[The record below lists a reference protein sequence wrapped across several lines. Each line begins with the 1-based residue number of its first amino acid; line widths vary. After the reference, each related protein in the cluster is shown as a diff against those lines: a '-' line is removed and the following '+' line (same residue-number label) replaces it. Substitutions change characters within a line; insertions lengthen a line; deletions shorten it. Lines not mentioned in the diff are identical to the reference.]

1 MKLNKLVVL
10 SLLLVMFAATTAV
23 AADKYVRKV
32 DNFIIMV
39 DRSGSMDEKY
49 VGTKERKIVLAKAL
63 LERMNKMIP
72 ELGYMSGLSNAAPAK
87 ELLALETYSAASYG
101 AGIAKVPTLI
111 GSNPTPLGEGLK
123 ALEPALKAAVGR
135 NAVIILS
142 DGQENTGEGS
152 LKVAAALAE
161 KYGVCFHTI
170 SFADTVNGN
179 QALLDGI
186 TNLKSCGVGA
196 SATQLADDAALQ
208 KFVKDVFYETA
219 GAAPVA
225 DPCALDDDA
234 DGVNNCIDKC
244 AGTPTDLAVDAKGC
258 PIPEV
263 LKLKVNF
270 DFDKSD
276 IKPEYRQELADFAAY
291 AKQLPGTVIEIGGHT
306 DSKGSYEY
314 NLKLSQRRATSV
326 RDYLIK
332 NFGMNGKMLT
342 AVGYGES
349 KPVASNDTDAGRA
362 ENRRMEAVLKGVFK
376 KK

>member
-49 VGTKERKIVLAKAL
+49 VGTKEKKIVLAKAL
-63 LERMNKMIP
+63 LDRMNKMIP

-87 ELLALETYSAASYG
+87 ELLALETYSTASYG

-123 ALEPALKAAVGR
+123 ALEPALKGAVGR

-152 LKVAAALAE
+152 LKVAAAMAE

-179 QALLDGI
+179 QKLLDDI
-186 TNLKSCGVGA
+186 TALKSCGVSA
-196 SATQLADDAALQ
+196 SAAQLTDDAALQ
-208 KFVKDVFYETA
+208 KFVKDVFYDS
-219 GAAPVA
+219 AAAA
-225 DPCALDDDA
+225 DPCALDDDG

-244 AGTPTDLAVDAKGC
+244 PDTIKGLAVDAAGC
-258 PIPEV
+258 PVADIV
-263 LKLKVNF
+263 TLKVNF

-276 IKPEYRQELADFAAY
+276 IKPEYHETLAEFASYMRQQQSF
-291 AKQLPGTVIEIGGHT
+291 TVVEIAGHT
-306 DSKGSYEY
+306 DSVGSDAY
-314 NLKLSQRRATSV
+314 NQKLSERRAKSV
-326 RDYLIK
+326 RDYLVNK
-332 NFGMNGKMLT
+332 LGMDGKLFS

-349 KPVASNDTDAGRA
+349 KPIASNDTDSGRA
-362 ENRRMEAVLKGVFK
+362 ENRRILAELKGVYK

>member
-49 VGTKERKIVLAKAL
+49 VGTKEKKIVLAKAL

-72 ELGYMSGLSNAAPAK
+72 ELGYMSGLTNAAPAK
-87 ELLALETYSAASYG
+87 EILALETYSAASYG

-123 ALEPALKAAVGR
+123 ALEPVLKSAVGR

-152 LKVAAALAE
+152 LKVAAAMAE

-179 QALLDGI
+179 QKLLDDI
-186 TNLKSCGVGA
+186 TALKPCGVSA
-196 SATQLADDAALQ
+196 SAAQLADDAALQ
-208 KFVKDVFYETA
+208 KFVKAVFYDDATA
-219 GAAPVA
+219 A
-225 DPCALDDDA
+225 DPCALDDDK

-244 AGTPTDLAVDAKGC
+244 PDTIKGLAVDAAGC
-258 PIPEV
+258 PIADIV
-263 LKLKVNF
+263 TLKVNF

-276 IKPEYRQELADFAAY
+276 IKPEYHATLAEFASYMRQQQSF
-291 AKQLPGTVIEIGGHT
+291 TVVEIAGHT
-306 DSKGSYEY
+306 DSKGSDAY
-314 NLKLSQRRATSV
+314 NQKLSERRAKSV
-326 RDYLIK
+326 RDYLVNK
-332 NFGMNGKMLT
+332 LGMDGKLFS

-349 KPVASNDTDAGRA
+349 KPIASNDTDAGRA
-362 ENRRMEAVLKGVFK
+362 ENRRILAELKGVYK

>member
-49 VGTKERKIVLAKAL
+49 VGTKEKKIVLAKAL

-179 QALLDGI
+179 QKLLDDI
-186 TNLKSCGVGA
+186 TALKSCGVGV
-196 SATQLADDAALQ
+196 SAAQLTDDAALQ
-208 KFVKDVFYETA
+208 KFVKDVFYDS
-219 GAAPVA
+219 AAAA

-244 AGTPTDLAVDAKGC
+244 PDTIKGLAVDAAGC
-258 PIPEV
+258 PVADIV
-263 LKLKVNF
+263 TLKVNF

-276 IKPEYRQELADFAAY
+276 IKPEYHATLAEFASYMRQQQSF
-291 AKQLPGTVIEIGGHT
+291 TVVEIAGHT
-306 DSKGSYEY
+306 DSKGSDEY
-314 NLKLSQRRATSV
+314 NVKLSQRRAKSV
-326 RDYLIK
+326 RDYLVNK
-332 NFGMNGKMLT
+332 LGMDGKLFS

-349 KPVASNDTDAGRA
+349 KPIASNDTDAGRA
-362 ENRRMEAVLKGVFK
+362 ENRRILAELKGVYK

>member
-10 SLLLVMFAATTAV
+10 SLLLVMFAATAAV

-87 ELLALETYSAASYG
+87 ELLALETYSTASYG

-123 ALEPALKAAVGR
+123 ALEPTLKTAVGR
-135 NAVIILS
+135 NAIIILS
-142 DGQENTGEGS
+142 DGRENTGEGS
-152 LKVAAALAE
+152 LKVAAELAE

-179 QALLDGI
+179 QKLLDDI
-186 TNLKSCGVGA
+186 TALKSCGVGA
-196 SATQLADDAALQ
+196 SAAQLADDAALQ
-208 KFVKDVFYETA
+208 KFVKDVFYDDATA
-219 GAAPVA
+219 AA
-225 DPCALDDDA
+225 DPCALDDDG

-244 AGTPTDLAVDAKGC
+244 PDTIKGLAVDAAGC
-258 PIPEV
+258 PVADIV
-263 LKLKVNF
+263 TLKVNF

-276 IKPEYRQELADFAAY
+276 IKPEYHATLAEFASYMRQQQSF
-291 AKQLPGTVIEIGGHT
+291 TVVEIAGHT
-306 DSKGSYEY
+306 DSVGSDAY
-314 NLKLSQRRATSV
+314 NQKLSERRAKSV
-326 RDYLIK
+326 RDYLVNK
-332 NFGMNGKMLT
+332 LGMDDKLFS

-349 KPVASNDTDAGRA
+349 KPIASNDTDAGRA
-362 ENRRMEAVLKGVFK
+362 ENRRILAELKGVYK

>member
-49 VGTKERKIVLAKAL
+49 VGTKEKKIVLAKAL

-87 ELLALETYSAASYG
+87 ELLALETYSTASYG

-123 ALEPALKAAVGR
+123 ALEPALKGAVGR

-179 QALLDGI
+179 QKLLDDI
-186 TNLKSCGVGA
+186 TALKSCGVSA
-196 SATQLADDAALQ
+196 SAAQLTDDAALQ
-208 KFVKDVFYETA
+208 KFVKDVFYDDATA
-219 GAAPVA
+219 V
-225 DPCALDDDA
+225 DPCSLDDDN

-244 AGTPTDLAVDAKGC
+244 PDTIKGLAVDAAGC
-258 PIPEV
+258 PVADIV
-263 LKLKVNF
+263 TLKVNF

-276 IKPEYRQELADFAAY
+276 IKPEYHETLAEFASYMRQQQSF
-291 AKQLPGTVIEIGGHT
+291 TVVEIAGHT
-306 DSKGSYEY
+306 DSVGSDAY
-314 NLKLSQRRATSV
+314 NQKLSERRAKSV
-326 RDYLIK
+326 RDYLVNK
-332 NFGMNGKMLT
+332 LGMDGKLFS

-349 KPVASNDTDAGRA
+349 KPIASNDTDAGRA
-362 ENRRMEAVLKGVFK
+362 ENRRILAELKGVYK

>member
-1 MKLNKLVVL
+1 MKLAKIMVL
-10 SLLLVMFAATTAV
+10 GLLLVAFAATASV
-23 AADKYVRKV
+23 AAEKFVKKV
-32 DNFIIMV
+32 DNFIILV

-49 VGTKERKIVLAKAL
+49 VGTKTRKIALAKSI
-63 LERMNKMIP
+63 LERMNTMIP
-72 ELGYMSGLSNAAPAK
+72 ELGYKGGLNTAAPST
-87 ELLALETYSAASYG
+87 ELQALATYSAASYG
-101 AGIAKVPTLI
+101 ASIAKVPTLI
-111 GSNPTPLGEGLK
+111 GNNPTPLGVGLGD
-123 ALEPALKAAVGR
+123 LEPALKGATGR

-142 DGQENTGEGS
+142 DGQENAGEGS

-179 QALLDGI
+179 QELLDGI
-186 TNLKSCGVGA
+186 TNLESCGAGV
-196 SATQLADDAALQ
+196 SAAQLADDAALQ

-244 AGTPTDLAVDAKGC
+244 AGTPSDLAVDAKGC

-263 LKLKVNF
+263 LKIKVNF

-276 IKPEYRQELADFAAY
+276 IKAEYHQELADFAAY

-306 DSKGSYEY
+306 DAKGSDEY
-314 NLKLSQRRATSV
+314 NQKLSQRRANSV

-332 NFGMNGKMLT
+332 NFGMNGKLLT
-342 AVGYGES
+342 AVGFGES

>member
-49 VGTKERKIVLAKAL
+49 VGTKEKKIVLAKAL

-72 ELGYMSGLSNAAPAK
+72 ELGYMSGLTNAAPAK
-87 ELLALETYSAASYG
+87 EILALETYSAASYG

-123 ALEPALKAAVGR
+123 ALEPVLKSAVGR

-179 QALLDGI
+179 QKLLDDI
-186 TNLKSCGVGA
+186 TALKPCGVSA
-196 SATQLADDAALQ
+196 SAAQLADDAALQ
-208 KFVKDVFYETA
+208 KFVKAVFYDDATA
-219 GAAPVA
+219 A
-225 DPCALDDDA
+225 DPCALDDDK

-244 AGTPTDLAVDAKGC
+244 PDTIKGLAVDAAGC
-258 PIPEV
+258 PVADIV
-263 LKLKVNF
+263 TLKVNF

-276 IKPEYRQELADFAAY
+276 IKPEYHATLAEFASYMRQQQSF
-291 AKQLPGTVIEIGGHT
+291 TVVEIAGHT
-306 DSKGSYEY
+306 DSKGSDAY
-314 NLKLSQRRATSV
+314 NQKLSERRAKSV
-326 RDYLIK
+326 RDYLVNK
-332 NFGMNGKMLT
+332 LGMDGKLFS

-349 KPVASNDTDAGRA
+349 KPIASNDTDAGRA
-362 ENRRMEAVLKGVFK
+362 ENRRILAELKGVYK